1 MLDIAKLRVL
11 LIQLFVTLNVE
22 TISFR
27 VYEAH
32 DPKAEKYS
40 RFYDVI
46 TLDDFNDVS
55 IIMDS
60 TTENELAVE
69 AVVTFKH
76 EMFKAYNICR
86 TYMGCDS
93 EHIIKEIIGLIA
105 DYQYKFFT
113 FNWSKWYFGE
123 INYIRANYLHKNID
137 DRELA
142 ERCDMYIESEKM
154 YDEFM
159 NCYNEADDHDDD
171 WDDFER

>member
-1 MLDIAKLRVL
+1 MQEELRVL

-105 DYQYKFFT
+105 DYQFKIELKTIDNEHNNNFLQMILECIYCPRLMTHYASCLYYAIEKF
-113 FNWSKWYFGE
+113 
-123 INYIRANYLHKNID
+123 
-137 DRELA
+137 
-142 ERCDMYIESEKM
+142 
-154 YDEFM
+154 
-159 NCYNEADDHDDD
+159 
-171 WDDFER
+171 